1 MFLYINIK
9 RIILIDIYIMNV
21 LIEGDRSLF
30 LSKTAVDRFKKDV
43 RETKPDMI
51 DSKKYLKEGYIF
63 NITTTDNNINV
74 KICNEEELK
83 MENKRKELKMRLRTA
98 QRTRGGEQYK
108 QLDSLKRTIP
118 DKIFKSYV
126 NLIKNY
132 GADNIPSPLEV
143 IENPDKFRTQ
153 ISTVM
158 GTTKPVSNDMK
169 LSNAIK
175 QYFTSLGKFFCI
187 EPANLTMN
195 SEDMPDVT
203 FNRPSQPQVE
213 KININNI
220 NNSDTE
226 DEDDVP
232 ELVTKQ

>member
-1 MFLYINIK
+1 
-9 RIILIDIYIMNV
+9 MNV

-30 LSKTAVDRFKKDV
+30 LSKTAIDRFKKDV

-63 NITTTDNNINV
+63 NITTSENNINV
-74 KICNEEELK
+74 KICNEEEIK
-83 MENKRKELKMRLRTA
+83 MENKRKELKMRLHNA
-98 QRTRGGEQYK
+98 QRCRGGEQYK

-126 NLIKNY
+126 NIVKNY
-132 GADNIPSPLEV
+132 GAANIPSPLEV
-143 IENPDKFRTQ
+143 IENPDRYRAQ
-153 ISTVM
+153 ISAVM

-169 LSNAIK
+169 LSSAIK

-187 EPANLTMN
+187 EPANLSME
-195 SEDMPDVT
+195 SEDVPDITT

-213 KININNI
+213 KINID

-226 DEDDVP
+226 DEDEAP
-232 ELVTKQ
+232 KLVAKE